1 MKSKKVLF
9 KINFISH
16 FFALNK
22 VKVTCCTLLGKFDN
36 QGRCNR
42 LKVTRADYEYGD
54 GNGLYESTGQTK
66 GDTTHSNLGGGVRTV
81 SSRLVY
87 KHVDLNLDR

>member
-1 MKSKKVLF
+1 MLY
-9 KINFISH
+9 
-16 FFALNK
+16 LE
-22 VKVTCCTLLGKFDN
+22 KFDN

-42 LKVTRADYEYGD
+42 LKVTRADYEHGD
-54 GNGLYESTGQTK
+54 GNGLYESTGQSKGNTK
-66 GDTTHSNLGGGVRTV
+66 FHTNLGRTI